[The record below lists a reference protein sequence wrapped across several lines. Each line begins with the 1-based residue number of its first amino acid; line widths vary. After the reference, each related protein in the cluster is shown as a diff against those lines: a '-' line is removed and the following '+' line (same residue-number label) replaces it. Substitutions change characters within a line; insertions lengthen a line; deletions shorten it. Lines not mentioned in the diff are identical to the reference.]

1 MVTLAQYRQ
10 QYGGGGMGG
19 EVAKGVSDILQA
31 LLMYQLTQQK
41 QEREDDQTRYDRATE
56 QKAFAYGQ
64 AQATIEHARSEM
76 ARIRT
81 EHEQSVQ
88 GAFAAHGTRV
98 AQDEMDARR
107 DVLVPFRNRA
117 GGDMAVAYTLYNP
130 EALGQALY
138 ETNAELFQRIEALQ
152 EVTQD
157 PLLIQAF
164 NDAGLDPDLLAG
176 VVDREAKSVMESAQ
190 GVYSMLMH
198 SSEQGA
204 KAAGA
209 MRDRQIAGVAMP
221 TSEFQRQQ
229 SIVMGRYMPEM
240 AETTKN
246 FRGLDALVRLTADN
260 EAEAADLKRIAA
272 LTASPEDDAMVDKI
286 LKSHSDKKSGLKG
299 KHIANDSAMYAELEM
314 GETASEIEYY
324 SRYRQAVQKLM
335 AGDIKAEKYRLI
347 ARSFDANGRANQVD
361 TFTGGLGGNKAR
373 RWAYKAGK
381 QDKEVALVA
390 TLNDGDYRF
399 ELEIPPGAA
408 LLNSP
413 NSKHFDSGVQYHVRS
428 KWKEFVEP
436 VSTHPLNA
444 DRVNK
449 AAFEA
454 FKGNS
459 LYTPIEEYSYRPVPS
474 RVEDAVDPDSIS
486 RTGMAGPVDEWDVDG
501 WSGDPLDSPDARLP
515 DEYYEW
521 EPKKQGGSKRTV
533 AEGIAMPGDKAS
545 PDMPPEMQP
554 VVNVP
559 PTFPLGMLPYEAPE
573 LPSEMN
579 VPWGMNFPVDM
590 TPYEGPELP
599 PQMRPAVRDAPDSE
613 PVLDFLERAGTRA
626 LVELL
631 PRVLGKVAGD
641 LLEAPAD
648 PGMTMPSAFAGFP
661 AEAPGLPPIDIPSDV
676 FTNFANE
683 AQELLPGP
691 DAAAYPDMPPA
702 FPLDMPPTPD
712 LLLSP
717 EMKAQ
722 NEQLDRLRF
731 LMSEEAATMFAAG
744 EERERQ
750 RQAAMQN
757 YLLLQDLANDINQEQ
772 ERQRLG
778 AMQNYELLKGWLG
791 DKNEYETNVRD
802 ADMPSA
808 YPLQEG
814 ILRDRGTENL
824 ELLQD
829 IIRLGKKQ
837 TKQKASDP
845 DRRGGDAVRSLL
857 ELSREA
863 KELEEYNERMQ
874 RMYGSRNK

>member
-1 MVTLAQYRQ
+1 
-10 QYGGGGMGG
+10 
-19 EVAKGVSDILQA
+19 
-31 LLMYQLTQQK
+31 
-41 QEREDDQTRYDRATE
+41 
-56 QKAFAYGQ
+56 
-64 AQATIEHARSEM
+64 
-76 ARIRT
+76 
-81 EHEQSVQ
+81 
-88 GAFAAHGTRV
+88 
-98 AQDEMDARR
+98 
-107 DVLVPFRNRA
+107 
-117 GGDMAVAYTLYNP
+117 
-130 EALGQALY
+130 
-138 ETNAELFQRIEALQ
+138 
-152 EVTQD
+152 
-157 PLLIQAF
+157 
-164 NDAGLDPDLLAG
+164 
-176 VVDREAKSVMESAQ
+176 
-190 GVYSMLMH
+190 
-198 SSEQGA
+198 
-204 KAAGA
+204 

-229 SIVMGRYMPEM
+229 SIVVGRYMPEM

-515 DEYYEW
+515 NEYYEW

-545 PDMPPEMQP
+545 PDMPPEMQ
-554 VVNVP
+554 
-559 PTFPLGMLPYEAPE
+559 
-573 LPSEMN
+573 
-579 VPWGMNFPVDM
+579 
-590 TPYEGPELP
+590 
-599 PQMRPAVRDAPDSE
+599 PAVRDAPDSE

-791 DKNEYETNVRD
+791 DKNEYETSVRD